1 MKVSFSYAKKEN
13 TMNTLNFKQ
22 AVESAAK
29 QIGIDMIGFAS
40 KARFDGVDA
49 QHNPFSIF
57 PEAKTVIMIGKRIC
71 RGALRGVE
79 EGTNF
84 GDYALFGSKWLEDE
98 FLALAC
104 YDLVRFI
111 EDNGWE
117 ACPLFPNPCE
127 LGPQGVSV
135 APGRPEPNV
144 YPDFDYAAVACGLGE
159 IGLNGLF
166 LSPKFGSRQRFHM
179 ILTDAE
185 IEESPLFEGHICD
198 ACGKCASSCPLGA
211 IDTQKPVA
219 LEVCG
224 KKMQVASI
232 NYELCRS
239 CKNGACKNRLADI
252 AKPDRVAALCNR
264 TCLCHLEENGLLGNT
279 FENAFR
285 QREEWSVGGVP
296 VQNERNVEAANV
308 LGGSFSKDG
317 NRGNR

>member
-1 MKVSFSYAKKEN
+1 MKSTILRRRKMSTCNFKTAVEEAAKK
-13 TMNTLNFKQ
+13 
-22 AVESAAK
+22 
-29 QIGIDMIGFAS
+29 IGIDMIGFAS
-40 KARFDGVDA
+40 KARFEGVEA

-57 PEAKTVIMIGKRIC
+57 PEGKTVILVGKRIC

-84 GDYALFGSKWLEDE
+84 GDYSLFGKNWLEDE
-98 FLALAC
+98 FLSLAC
-104 YDLVRFI
+104 YDLVNFI

-117 ACPLFPNPCE
+117 ACPIFPNPSE

-135 APGRPEPNV
+135 ADGRPAPNV

-179 ILTDAE
+179 IITDAE
-185 IEESPLFEGHICD
+185 IEETPIFEGHVCD
-198 ACGKCASSCPLGA
+198 GCGKCAESCPLGA
-211 IDTQKPVA
+211 VDTQHRHTV
-219 LEVCG
+219 EICG
-224 KKMQVASI
+224 KKMEVARIDYS
-232 NYELCRS
+232 LCAV
-239 CKNGACKNRLADI
+239 CKNGACKNRFSPTAR
-252 AKPDRVAALCNR
+252 PDRVAALCNR
-264 TCLCHLEENGLLGNT
+264 TCLCHLEESDALQNK

-285 QREEWSVGGVP
+285 QREEWSVG
-296 VQNERNVEAANV
+296 ERNSSDHRNTEAANV

>member
-1 MKVSFSYAKKEN
+1 MSTPDFKTAVEAAAKK
-13 TMNTLNFKQ
+13 
-22 AVESAAK
+22 
-29 QIGIDMIGFAS
+29 IGIDMIGFAS
-40 KARFDGVDA
+40 KARFEGVDP

-57 PEAKTVIMIGKRIC
+57 PEAKTVIMVGKRIC

-84 GDYALFGSKWLEDE
+84 GDYALFGKNWLEDE
-98 FLALAC
+98 FLSLAC

-117 ACPLFPNPCE
+117 ACPIFPNPSE

-135 APGRPEPNV
+135 AEGRPEPNV

-159 IGLNGLF
+159 IGMNGLF

-179 ILTDAE
+179 IITDAE
-185 IEESPLFEGHICD
+185 IEETPLFDGHVCD
-198 ACGKCASSCPLGA
+198 GCGKCAEICPLGA
-211 IDTQKPVA
+211 VNMNETVEIN
-219 LEVCG
+219 VCG
-224 KKMQVASI
+224 KIMKVATI
-232 NYELCRS
+232 DYKVCAS
-239 CKNGACKNRLADI
+239 CKNGACKNRFAPT

-264 TCLCHLEENGLLGNT
+264 TCLCHLEESDALLNK
-279 FENAFR
+279 FENTFR
-285 QREEWSVGGVP
+285 QREEWRVGGRT
-296 VQNERNVEAANV
+296 EEAGRNTEAANV